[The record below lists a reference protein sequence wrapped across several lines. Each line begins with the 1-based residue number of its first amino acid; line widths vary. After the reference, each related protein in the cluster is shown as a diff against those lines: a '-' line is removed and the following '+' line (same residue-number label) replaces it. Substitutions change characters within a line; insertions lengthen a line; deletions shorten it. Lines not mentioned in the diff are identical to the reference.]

1 MNILG
6 FNDIK
11 ILSNIEISKE
21 IFKIEKKLF
30 NLKLKKTTRQ
40 LFKSHDIKKAKRYLI
55 QLRSILTLRLNYLE
69 QKKTNSILNLIKSQ
83 NYLNESY

>member
-40 LFKSHDIKKAKRYLI
+40 LFKSHDIKKSKRYLI